1 MESEPG
7 LDRKSSNL
15 PSLSAIV
22 EAILFASD
30 RPVSVRALLEAIPEA
45 DEEALHA
52 ALVELSERYESPTS
66 GVGLQELADG
76 YQLTTRPS
84 LSVYVERFL
93 VGRRRARLSRAALE
107 TLATIAYRQPITR
120 GEIEDLRGVDCGQV
134 IHTLLTRELITVKGR
149 SEALGRPL
157 LYGTTPEFLT
167 YFGLRSMGDL
177 PNLDELR
184 ALSDVDPLEDAE
196 IREALEANVLLE
208 GLDEESGSFGEDASA
223 LADAG
228 IDAVGSD
235 QDEAQPE
242 DAAATGV
249 KDDELGSSQENGAGA
264 ATSNGRLDEE
274 AAEFWDEADG
284 EAEGRSNGW
293 VEARDAQESSSDG
306 TARKSANG
314 RAARKNGRKRPELRI
329 VEPEASQDQ
338 EAGAFVA
345 TEGNGGH

>member
-1 MESEPG
+1 MTESESG
-7 LDRKSSNL
+7 LDRKSPANL

-30 RPVSVRALLEAIPEA
+30 RPVSVRALQEAIPEA
-45 DEEALHA
+45 DEEALLA
-52 ALVELSERYESPTS
+52 ALAELTEKCESQTS

-134 IHTLLTRELITVKGR
+134 IHTLLTRELITVRGR

-177 PNLDELR
+177 PNLEELR
-184 ALSDVDPLEDAE
+184 ALADVDPLEDAE
-196 IREALEANVLLE
+196 IREALEASGLLE
-208 GLDEESGSFGEDASA
+208 GLDEEHAPEAAEEDEGASR
-223 LADAG
+223 LADPG
-228 IDAVGSD
+228 SDAVGSD
-235 QDEAQPE
+235 QTEAQPE
-242 DAAATGV
+242 PEDAASARV
-249 KDDELGSSQENGAGA
+249 KDDDLGASQANGAEEAGSSNGGLDAGGEA
-264 ATSNGRLDEE
+264 PEQWNGELE
-274 AAEFWDEADG
+274 AHGD
-284 EAEGRSNGW
+284 AEGRTNG
-293 VEARDAQESSSDG
+293 RR
-306 TARKSANG
+306 ARKNG
-314 RAARKNGRKRPELRI
+314 NGRKRPELRI
-329 VEPEASQDQ
+329 VEPEAIQDRQ
-338 EAGAFVA
+338 DAGAFVA
-345 TEGNGGH
+345 TEGNGAH